1 MIAIKNGRIV
11 LEDSILEGKV
21 LLIEGDRIWGFSD
34 EVPKAERVIDAHG
47 RYVPY
52 PAAFLASAW
61 ISSSDISDPEKNV
74 NTAFPSPFMETSW
87 LSPPPNVAR

>member
-34 EVPKAERVIDAHG
+34 EVPEAERVIDALCDTRLY
-47 RYVPY
+47 RY
-52 PAAFLASAW
+52 
-61 ISSSDISDPEKNV
+61 
-74 NTAFPSPFMETSW
+74 PF
-87 LSPPPNVAR
+87 